1 MPQHQ
6 DCDMAVPSEDDAGA
20 EYLRHVTD
28 VGDRRTITATE
39 DICSTS
45 GVKLL
50 AAGYQVNSGLLDRLL
65 RHKLLKPIDHS
76 CIVDNAVD
84 SAYLV
89 ARASELLTE
98 HESVAAI
105 VPREMPDDF
114 IHICFGHMQLPTAIR
129 NKLTVLAEQAPRMIY
144 HSLWCTMGSI
154 FIGHKL
160 NMDSIELRHLA
171 SAALLHDIG
180 QLHIDHRILDPR
192 ERLDEALRRQVRT
205 HPVIGGSIIDALD
218 VYDKAVSR
226 AVLEHHE
233 RTDGSGYPGGLRGDQ
248 MSLAGRILSFIE
260 FSLGIRQSAGAR
272 HLAIVIRTYA
282 HQFDPVI
289 TQVFWEHFNVAEP
302 LEKYPFNTRD
312 IPALYARLSGILEGW
327 EAVQEHASA
336 QAWTL
341 AKREFSA
348 IRRAFSSAGLAPDL
362 MQELAA
368 SEGDSEAHLEA
379 CSVLREGLRQAR
391 EAADILSRSA
401 QDEPDML
408 QDTVVLEW
416 LQNTTQ
422 ILYDQ

>member
-1 MPQHQ
+1 
-6 DCDMAVPSEDDAGA
+6 MAVPSENDAGA

-28 VGDRRTITATE
+28 VGDRRAITATE

-50 AAGYQVNSGLLDRLL
+50 AAGYQVNSGLLEKLL

-76 CIVDNAVD
+76 CVVENAID

-89 ARASELLTE
+89 SRASELLE
-98 HESVAAI
+98 VHEAVADIFA
-105 VPREMPDDF
+105 REMPDNF
-114 IHICFGHMQLPTAIR
+114 MHVCFGHMQPPTAIR
-129 NKLTVLAEQAPRMIY
+129 NKLTVLAEQAPRMID

-154 FIGHKL
+154 FLGQKL
-160 NMDSIELRHLA
+160 GMNGIELRHLA

-180 QLHIDHRILDPR
+180 QLHIDHRILDPK

-233 RTDGSGYPGGLRGDQ
+233 RADGSGYPGGLQGDQ

-289 TQVFWEHFNVAEP
+289 TRVFWEHLNIAEP
-302 LEKYPFNTRD
+302 LDKYPFDTRD
-312 IPALYARLSGILEGW
+312 IPALYARLSGILESW

-336 QAWTL
+336 RAWTL
-341 AKREFSA
+341 AERDFRA
-348 IRRAFSSAGLAPDL
+348 IRRAFSSVGLAPDL
-362 MQELAA
+362 IADLEA
-368 SEGDSEAHLEA
+368 SEPDSEAHLEV

-391 EAADILSRSA
+391 EATDILARAA
-401 QDEPDML
+401 QDDPDL
-408 QDTVVLEW
+408 RKDTVVLEW
-416 LQNTTQ
+416 LENTTQ
-422 ILYDQ
+422 TLNTR